1 MLVQKELLAQLRAF
15 GVNSYESRLW
25 TALLAKGS
33 ASAGELSDIANV
45 PRSRAYDVL
54 ESLEKKG
61 FIIMKIG
68 KPIKYIAL
76 SPEAVLEKVKK
87 KVIIDAEERTE
98 TLNKL
103 KETDLISQLSL
114 LYKTGIEAVEPF
126 DLSGC
131 LKGRKNIYD
140 HLEQLMK
147 GSSKSIN
154 ITTSK
159 TGLFRKKEAFMKIL
173 KKAREK
179 GVKIRISAPVNEL
192 TSDEKKEIQ
201 NLKGICDIKDSN
213 ADARFC
219 IVDSKHLVF
228 MLTDD
233 EEVNP
238 AFDSAIWIT
247 TPFLASAFE
256 KVFENQK

>member
-1 MLVQKELLAQLRAF
+1 MLVQKELLSQLRAF

-25 TALLAKGS
+25 TALLAKGT

-87 KVIIDAEERTE
+87 KVIVEAEERTE

-103 KETDLISQLSL
+103 KETDLITQLSL
-114 LYKTGIEAVEPF
+114 LYNTGIEAVEPF
-126 DLSGC
+126 ELSGC
-131 LKGRKNIYD
+131 LKGRKNIYE
-140 HLEQLMK
+140 HIEQLMK
-147 GSSKSIN
+147 ASTKSIN
-154 ITTSK
+154 INTSK
-159 TGLFRKKEAFMKIL
+159 TGLFRKKEAFMKIF

-179 GVKIRISAPVNEL
+179 GVKIRISAPVSGL
-192 TSDEKKEIQ
+192 SADEKKEIM
-201 NLKGICDIKDSN
+201 NLKNLCEIKDSG

-233 EEVNP
+233 EEINP
-238 AFDSAIWIT
+238 TFDSAIWIT

-256 KVFENQK
+256 KVFEKKD